1 MSDNVK
7 KSLIEAYITA
17 AEKTMAPES
26 APDTRMNKKVR
37 KITEVILE
45 NQINQFCEV
54 SKKSESALFEQILGK
69 NGIMN
74 EDTAPT
80 ASVADADIAKF
91 AEIYLPIAAKVIP
104 SLVINNMVGV
114 QPMTQPNG
122 YVYAMRSFYTRSPYA
137 TLQDARGMTYSK
149 TQILN
154 VASATSIAVGSG
166 NCWIAN
172 AAGAVGY
179 VVYKEGTL
187 LLVKVAD
194 ADTLFAAADAIT
206 IGSSSSTTYSTAD
219 TTVSAI
225 YLNEI
230 AQAAGIFK
238 YYSGY
243 TNAGTAEGSAAFSTD
258 QGEYAQNVGEIQ
270 IRVEREAV
278 EAKTRQLF
286 AEYPIEAEQDLR
298 AIHKRDLRAELSEIT
313 AGEIVNEINKEFID
327 NIKTAAQIGG
337 TTTFDMESADGRW
350 EIEKYRSLWVRVS
363 RGANQIAQATRLG
376 PGNYIIASPD
386 VCTALSQLDGFCA
399 APPKGTFGNISPIG
413 GDWYVGRIGGTM
425 DLYRDMFATTDYISV
440 GRKGANEWDAGL
452 FFLPYIP
459 LQFIA
464 GQSTENLQPK
474 LKFMTRYGKVANVLR
489 ASSSQVAD
497 ARYYRYINVSN
508 LFTNL

>member
-1 MSDNVK
+1 MSDKNTKQSIVESYLEASQK
-7 KSLIEAYITA
+7 TKPKNSIEELT
-17 AEKTMAPES
+17 
-26 APDTRMNKKVR
+26 
-37 KITEVILE
+37 KIVLE
-45 NQINQFCEV
+45 NQVDDFCT
-54 SKKSESALFEQILGK
+54 KKNMRVDDLAK
-69 NGIMN
+69 IMLN
-74 EDTAPT
+74 EDTAAGAT
-80 ASVADADIAKF
+80 IADTDVAKF

-122 YVYAMRSFYTRSPYA
+122 FVYAMRTFYSRSPYA
-137 TLQDARGMTYSK
+137 QLTDGRGMRFAN

-166 NCWIAN
+166 NCWIA
-172 AAGAVGY
+172 AASGAVGY
-179 VVYKEGTL
+179 VVYKEGSL
-187 LLVKVAD
+187 LLVKVSSED
-194 ADTLFAAADAIT
+194 YLFAAGDAVT
-206 IGSSSSTTYSTAD
+206 IGNASTVTYSTAD

-225 YLNEI
+225 YNNEI
-230 AQAAGIFK
+230 AQLAGIFK

-258 QGEYAQNVGEIQ
+258 QGMYAQNVGEIQ

-298 AIHKRDLRAELSEIT
+298 AIHKRDIRAELAEIT

-327 NIKTAAQIGG
+327 NINTAAAIGG
-337 TTTFDMESADGRW
+337 STTFDMESADGRW
-350 EIEKYRSLWVRVS
+350 EIEKFRSLWVRIS

-386 VCTALSQLDGFCA
+386 AVTALTQLDGFAA
-399 APPKGTFGNISPIG
+399 APVAGAFGGVSKIG
-413 GDWYVGRIGGTM
+413 GDWYVGKIAGLF
-425 DLYRDMFATTDYISV
+425 DVYRDMFASTNYISV
-440 GRKGANEWDAGL
+440 GRKGANEWDAGV

-464 GQSTENLQPK
+464 GQTQDNLQPK
-474 LKFMTRYGKVANVLR
+474 MKFMTRYGKVANVLR
-489 ASSSQVAD
+489 NTSSEVAD
-497 ARYYRYINVSN
+497 ARYFRYIAVNN
-508 LFTNL
+508 LFTNI